1 MTVFVGCP
9 EGCRYNTASAVYDLV
24 HCVLRL
30 YDVRAIRRRLNYY
43 HLSHPLP
50 LLLVSGRTVT
60 GPPREPN
67 PEGQAYS
74 EAAVSK
80 RVSFI
85 RCIFRFQV
93 RDKIWWR
100 PT

>member
-1 MTVFVGCP
+1 MF
-9 EGCRYNTASAVYDLV
+9 ALFHADLV
-24 HCVLRL
+24 ILIPCHRF
-30 YDVRAIRRRLNYY
+30 
-43 HLSHPLP
+43 
-50 LLLVSGRTVT
+50 LLVSGRTVT
-60 GPPREPN
+60 GPPWEPN

-80 RVSFI
+80 RVRFI

-93 RDKIWWR
+93 RDKIWCR